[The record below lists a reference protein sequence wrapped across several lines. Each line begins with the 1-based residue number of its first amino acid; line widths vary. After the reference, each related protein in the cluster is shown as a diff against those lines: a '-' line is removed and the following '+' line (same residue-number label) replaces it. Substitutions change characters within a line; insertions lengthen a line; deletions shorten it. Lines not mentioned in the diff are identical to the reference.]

1 MSSAQSEESCAATPQ
16 QHLASHH
23 VVLGAYAV
31 GDRKSRKD
39 RKEERKARKGG
50 GGASGAGDG
59 AATAVPTAE
68 ELAAVNARSK
78 NAPRTY
84 VRVCRQMSGQRQC
97 AAVGS

>member
-1 MSSAQSEESCAATPQ
+1 M
-16 QHLASHH
+16 LI
-23 VVLGAYAV
+23 AYAV

-59 AATAVPTAE
+59 VAAAVPTAE

-78 NAPRTY
+78 TAPRTY
-84 VRVCRQMSGQRQC
+84 VRVF
-97 AAVGS
+97 AADADHS